1 MKWWTKRWARKNR
14 AFRHFACLG
23 LCIYFLRIAL
33 SLPKIE
39 TMSDIPR
46 LRLYQ
51 HQLLHN
57 KHTTPQALVA
67 YLGAVQAQDYPMS
80 KWAIGLRIAGLHT
93 DHSIEAAL
101 DAGELVRT
109 HVLRP
114 TWHIV
119 AASDVRWMLALT
131 AKQIKSASAAR
142 DRDLGIDQALYT
154 RCNDL
159 IARALEGG
167 RELTREAVI
176 LELEKSGIETNPSR
190 AVHFMM
196 NAEVDGIVCNGK
208 MQGKSISYALMDEKI
223 AKGPLYPREEALALL
238 ARRYFNSHGP
248 ATLPDFHWWSG
259 LSMPDARLGL
269 ESIKSELES
278 FESEGK
284 TYWLRDPSAPAAAD
298 SVFFL
303 PAFDEYTV
311 AYKDRSAVFSP
322 QWHKDAITSNGIFK
336 PIIVVNGQVKGIWKR
351 TVQKNRVLIEPF
363 FFAASDLLPM
373 EVMEKAVAPFA
384 AFLGLEAVIKL

>member
-1 MKWWTKRWARKNR
+1 
-14 AFRHFACLG
+14 
-23 LCIYFLRIAL
+23 
-33 SLPKIE
+33 
-39 TMSDIPR
+39 MSDIPR
-46 LRLYQ
+46 LRLHK

-57 KHTTPQALVA
+57 DFTTPQALVA

-80 KWAIGLRIAGLHT
+80 KWAIGLRTAGTHT
-93 DHSIEAAL
+93 DSRIEAAL

-119 AASDVRWMLALT
+119 AANDVRWMLALS

-142 DRDLGIDQALYT
+142 DRELGIDQALYT

-159 IARALEGG
+159 IIRILEGG
-167 RELTREAVI
+167 RELTREGVM
-176 LELEKSGIETNPSR
+176 LELEKAGIATNPSR

-196 NAEVDGIVCNGK
+196 NAEVEGIVCNGK
-208 MQGKSISYALMDEKI
+208 MQGKAITYALLDEKI
-223 AKGPLYPREEALALL
+223 PQGPIHPRDIALAEL
-238 ARRYFNSHGP
+238 ARRYFISHGP

-259 LSMPDARLGL
+259 LPMPDARKGL

-284 TYWLRDPSAPAAAD
+284 TYWLSDISAPAAAD

-322 QWHKDAITSNGIFK
+322 QWHKEAITSNGIFK

-363 FFAASDLLPM
+363 FFAASDRLPM